1 MEAKR
6 GTRNGILS
14 LAIKDKAVLYAAYM
28 PFVRNGGLFIP
39 TKKEYELGDEVFM
52 LLNLMD
58 EAEKIPVAG
67 KVVWMTPKGAQGNR
81 AAGIGVQFNDQD
93 DVARTQDRDLPR
105 RRAAIGP
112 PHAHDVGVLVDS
124 HCHLNYLARLR
135 RQAGVGARG
144 RCSRLPVYRRRTAE
158 SRRRHRHRA
167 SVIPMSGPAPGCIR
181 RASTRRWSIDW
192 VERRVAP

>member
-1 MEAKR
+1 MYIYPVSTGLKTQWKPNAAHETEFFR
-6 GTRNGILS
+6 

-28 PFVRNGGLFIP
+28 PFIRNGGLFIP

-93 DVARTQDRDLPR
+93 DVARTK
-105 RRAAIGP
+105 IET
-112 PHAHDVGVLVDS
+112 
-124 HCHLNYLARLR
+124 YLA
-135 RQAGVGARG
+135 GALQ
-144 RCSRLPVYRRRTAE
+144 SD
-158 SRRRHRHRA
+158 RHTHT
-167 SVIPMSGPAPGCIR
+167 M
-181 RASTRRWSIDW
+181 
-192 VERRVAP
+192 

>member
-1 MEAKR
+1 MEARR

-28 PFVRNGGLFIP
+28 PFIRNGGVFIP

-67 KVVWMTPKGAQGNR
+67 KVVWMTPKGAQGSR

-93 DVARTQDRDLPR
+93 DVARTK
-105 RRAAIGP
+105 IET
-112 PHAHDVGVLVDS
+112 
-124 HCHLNYLARLR
+124 YLAGALQSD
-135 RQAGVGARG
+135 RQ
-144 RCSRLPVYRRRTAE
+144 T
-158 SRRRHRHRA
+158 HT
-167 SVIPMSGPAPGCIR
+167 M
-181 RASTRRWSIDW
+181 
-192 VERRVAP
+192 

>member
-1 MEAKR
+1 MQLTSRTENTIIRAPPTSVYIYPVSTGLK
-6 GTRNGILS
+6 TQWKPNAALRNGILS

-28 PFVRNGGLFIP
+28 PFIRNGGLFIP

-93 DVARTQDRDLPR
+93 DVARTK
-105 RRAAIGP
+105 IET
-112 PHAHDVGVLVDS
+112 
-124 HCHLNYLARLR
+124 YLA
-135 RQAGVGARG
+135 GALQ
-144 RCSRLPVYRRRTAE
+144 SD
-158 SRRRHRHRA
+158 RHTHT
-167 SVIPMSGPAPGCIR
+167 M
-181 RASTRRWSIDW
+181 
-192 VERRVAP
+192 